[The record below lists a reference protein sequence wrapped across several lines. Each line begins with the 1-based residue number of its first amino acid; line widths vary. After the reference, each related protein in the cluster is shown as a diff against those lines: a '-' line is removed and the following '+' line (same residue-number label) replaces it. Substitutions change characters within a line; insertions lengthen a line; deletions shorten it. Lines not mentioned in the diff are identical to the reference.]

1 MAVYVINKMATS
13 EECAKSSS
21 NISKQSSRQRLSL
34 ETSLENLKKL
44 SSSLEPKKTPKR
56 SNFFLS
62 YDSSGKRTRSE
73 YKYRSVAE
81 RTTHKKHA
89 VSGLTMSVTGKR
101 QFICIHLLFVL
112 HQ

>member
-1 MAVYVINKMATS
+1 VLSNICIEPRARKVGVYVINKMTTS

-34 ETSLENLKKL
+34 ETSLENLRKL
-44 SSSLEPKKTPKR
+44 SSSLEAKKTPKR

-62 YDSSGKRTRSE
+62 YDSSGKRIRSE

-81 RTTHKKHA
+81 RTTHKKRA
-89 VSGLTMSVTGKR
+89 VHVRLNYEPYR
-101 QFICIHLLFVL
+101 
-112 HQ
+112 